1 MQHKSEKS
9 CDVPAL
15 KTYASQQEVA
25 DIRRDLTEAL
35 QAVSHLLKGSA
46 HVQGGSSTPVDVADR
61 VELLQ
66 STTDMLQEGL
76 DNVVAV
82 AEVWSVKVCYKR
94 QLKMRTCYTRHFQ
107 SKHKK

>member
-1 MQHKSEKS
+1 MQQKSEEG
-9 CDVPAL
+9 CDVPVL

-35 QAVSHLLKGSA
+35 QAVSHLLKDST
-46 HVQGGSSTPVDVADR
+46 HVQGGSSTPVDIADR

-94 QLKMRTCYTRHFQ
+94 QLTIRTCYTRHFQ
-107 SKHKK
+107 SKHTK